1 MLLKAFF
8 MKKNE
13 KTIEVLNDLIRIN
26 KDRIAGYEKAG
37 QENTGVDAD
46 IRNFFYTMSIES
58 RSFVNDLHAEVLRLG
73 GVPVSGST
81 ISGKIYLF
89 WLDMQSEF
97 LGGLTGNDTYSLLT
111 AGEAGEEA
119 VQKVYGHALNSEVE
133 LPENIERLIE
143 RQSFRLKRSK
153 ALMKKY
159 KDERMVTK

>member
-1 MLLKAFF
+1 

-26 KDRIAGYEKAG
+26 KDRIEGYEKAI
-37 QENTGVDAD
+37 QEGKEVEPD
-46 IRNFFYTMSIES
+46 IRNFFYTMSTES

-89 WLDMQSEF
+89 WLDIKAQW
-97 LGGLTGNDTYSLLT
+97 LGGYTGNDTYSLL
-111 AGEAGEEA
+111 AASEAGEDA
-119 VQKVYGHALNSEVE
+119 VEKAYRHALDPGID
-133 LPENIERLIE
+133 LPENIERLIKT
-143 RQSFRLKRSK
+143 QGIRLKRSH

>member
-1 MLLKAFF
+1 

-26 KDRIAGYEKAG
+26 KDRIEGYERISH
-37 QENTGVDAD
+37 ETREIEPD
-46 IRNFFYTMSIES
+46 IRNFFYTMSTES

-89 WLDMQSEF
+89 WLDMKTQF
-97 LGGLTGNDTYSLLT
+97 LGGFTGNDTFTLLT
-111 AGEAGEEA
+111 AGEAGENA
-119 VQKVYGHALNSEVE
+119 VQKAYHHALDAGVE

-143 RQSFRLKRSK
+143 RQSFRLKRSY
-153 ALMKKY
+153 AQMKKY
-159 KDERMVTK
+159 RDERMVAK